1 MDVPLSMDFPGQE
14 YWSGFPFTS
23 PGTLSNPGIKL
34 ASPAWHADCLTLSHL
49 EAQYCLYFEKYST
62 NELIYKAEIL
72 MSTENKLSI
81 TKGEEGG
88 RRGKLGVWD

>member
-1 MDVPLSMDFPGQE
+1 MSSEYSSAIRKNERMPLAATRMD
-14 YWSGFPFTS
+14 
-23 PGTLSNPGIKL
+23 
-34 ASPAWHADCLTLSHL
+34 L
-49 EAQYCLYFEKYST
+49 EIIIRGEQVRERQVSLDATQLWNLKNNT
-62 NELIYKAEIL
+62 NGLIYKAEIL